1 MYRKDRDSRGGGVLL
16 ALSNRFR
23 SRQIQSPSHLDY
35 LLIQVSAP
43 KPLFVCLVYIPP
55 CSDLTYYSALF
66 DFISVSTNQSEVVLL
81 GDFNCPDVNWSS
93 LTASEYSSRL
103 LCDFVFDND
112 LCQLVVLPTHI
123 HGNILDLVLVCS
135 PGLISNLHV
144 LTNQPQFPSSDHY
157 PITFTL
163 HFPILSAIR
172 PSIQFFSTIEVITRV
187 FRTFYSPLISLF
199 SSLQRMLIFFGRV

>member
-1 MYRKDRDSRGGGVLL
+1 M
-16 ALSNRFR
+16 
-23 SRQIQSPSHLDY
+23 
-35 LLIQVSAP
+35 
-43 KPLFVCLVYIPP
+43 
-55 CSDLTYYSALF
+55 
-66 DFISVSTNQSEVVLL
+66 

-93 LTASEYSSRL
+93 FTASKYPSRL

-135 PGLISNLHV
+135 PDLISNLHV
-144 LTNQPQFPSSDHY
+144 HTNQPQFPSSDHF

-172 PSIQFFSTIEVITRV
+172 PSIQSFQYHRGDYEGLQDFLLSFDFSFF
-187 FRTFYSPLISLF
+187 LLF
-199 SSLQRMLIFFGRV
+199 GGY